1 MSFTW
6 TPHRFVGGAL
16 ALDVANSVIMRA
28 DPARR
33 ADRFAV
39 PAQFEAFPAAANDL
53 CGERER
59 LGPFQPVPDA
69 AAGRFL
75 TLREAIDAFFR
86 DAVEQ
91 ETPDDTLLA
100 TLLEAIAPVLRDA
113 GGARSRLDAATAHS
127 ALALIAGDD
136 RSRMKTCGNCG
147 WLFLDRSKN
156 RSRAWC
162 DMAVCGNR
170 AKARRHYEK
179 RKEAL
184 A

>member
-1 MSFTW
+1 MIFAW
-6 TPHRFVGGAL
+6 TSHRFVSGVL
-16 ALDVANSVIMRA
+16 ALDVANSVILRA

-33 ADRFAV
+33 TDRFAV
-39 PAQFEAFPAAANDL
+39 PAQLAAFPMAASEL

-59 LGPFQPVPDA
+59 LGPFSPVPEA

-75 TLREAIDAFFR
+75 ALREAIDAFFR
-86 DAVEQ
+86 DAVETG
-91 ETPDDTLLA
+91 TPDDALLA
-100 TLLEAIAPVLRDA
+100 GLLEAIAPVLRDA

-136 RSRMKTCGNCG
+136 RSRMKTCGSCG

-162 DMAVCGNR
+162 DMAICGNR
-170 AKARRHYEK
+170 AKARRHY
-179 RKEAL
+179 RKNREA
-184 A
+184 AA